1 MPNKVLITLP
11 SPQERVAIRHAARVL
26 VHGAALGAALFFCH
40 APQAASAEL
49 GELRVHSWLGR
60 QLKASVPLTGDDAR
74 SSTPACF
81 KAALLNLNREV
92 VAPLKVTLQHS
103 AQASALLI
111 SGGNPVDEPAGM
123 VAVENICGAGERRE
137 YGLLLD
143 VAPPAVAP
151 ALELPK
157 EETPAPVV
165 VPRKEQAAPAIVPA
179 PRPLADILV
188 RINESWRMKL
198 ASMLVLQ
205 RPSNLAPT
213 GAYES
218 LQLKAARSLASAQRE
233 GGPRVN
239 MLVFGILSGLVL
251 AGAALWLA
259 LRLRAMRKA
268 ARPWAPVD
276 ALPDAQ
282 APLVPKNYTH

>member
-1 MPNKVLITLP
+1 MPNKVHIALLLP
-11 SPQERVAIRHAARVL
+11 LRGVV
-26 VHGAALGAALFFCH
+26 LGAVLFFCH
-40 APQAASAEL
+40 APHAASAEL

-60 QLKASVPLTGDDAR
+60 QLKASAPLTGDDAR

-103 AQASALLI
+103 ANASTLLI

-123 VAVENICGAGERRE
+123 VAIENTCGAGERRE

-143 VAPPAVAP
+143 VAPPTVAP

-157 EETPAPVV
+157 EEA
-165 VPRKEQAAPAIVPA
+165 AAPAPRKVRATEAAVPA
-179 PRPLADILV
+179 AKPFADILV
-188 RINESWRMKL
+188 TINETWRMKL
-198 ASMLVLQ
+198 ASMLVPQ
-205 RPSNLAPT
+205 RPAFATPA
-213 GAYES
+213 GASEP
-218 LQLKAARSLASAQRE
+218 LQLKAARGLASGQRE
-233 GGPRVN
+233 GGSRVS

-251 AGAALWLA
+251 AGAVLWLA

-268 ARPWAPVD
+268 EQPWAPVD
-276 ALPDAQ
+276 ALLDAQ
-282 APLVPKNYTH
+282 APIVPKNYTH